1 MRAWCVALKALVDR
15 SRNAVG
21 AALRRE
27 ELAAIQATAD
37 LSIWVVVEIGAA
49 FSLRAEGKQAS
60 VLNGRNMFFFNI
72 HY

>member
-49 FSLRAEGKQAS
+49 FSLRAEGKAGIS
-60 VLNGRNMFFFNI
+60 TE
-72 HY
+72 